1 MKQLVELI
9 KEQFVYEKL
18 EQINNEIINESLKAP
33 ILKELAKQLLDQ
45 INKEKKEKED
55 DKYRSIYNKSFK
67 QIFGD
72 SHIPWNEIED
82 KDIETIEAQTWNEKK
97 LKTANEKLIRSII
110 KCDKHAIIISRDP
123 ETKIFEY
130 VILNWGNM
138 FYLRPGKGSYWSNNY
153 AGSITGQGGGRH
165 YKDLN
170 QREKIDLLNNKTLYI
185 IDTTNLRV
193 QGDKIVHDRYVSKQG
208 VIDFDPESLRRIARD
223 NVERYKKILSQ
234 RKATNQN
241 NDKLLDEANEIIK
254 KISDITIQVAKDPL
268 SYADVLSKVAI
279 LSKYVYDERRYVP
292 GRTPRQQG
300 YYTGVNGLIPLVA
313 KYVEAIKDAKSG
325 WDWGSKNI
333 DSSVKV
339 IQDTITKC
347 KDLLKEIEELL

>member
-18 EQINNEIINESLKAP
+18 EQINNEIITESLNAS
-33 ILKELAKQLLDQ
+33 ILKDLAKQLLDQ
-45 INKEKKEKED
+45 INNEKKEKENE
-55 DKYRSIYNKSFK
+55 KYRTIYNKSFK
-67 QIFGD
+67 QIFGEA
-72 SHIPWNEIED
+72 SIPWNEIED
-82 KDIETIEAQTWNEKK
+82 KDIETIDAQTWNEKK
-97 LKTANEKLIRSII
+97 LKNANEKLIRSII

-123 ETKIFEY
+123 ETKVFEY

-138 FYLRPGKGSYWSNNY
+138 FYLYPGKGGYWSNKN
-153 AGSITGQGGGRH
+153 AGASTGQGGGRH
-165 YKDLN
+165 YRDLN

-185 IDTTNLRV
+185 IDVSKYMGQMTKKRS
-193 QGDKIVHDRYVSKQG
+193 DRFQSKQG
-208 VIDFDPESLRRIARD
+208 VINFDPESLRRIARD
-223 NVERYKKILSQ
+223 NIERYKKILSQ

-254 KISDITIQVAKDPL
+254 KISNITIQVAKDPL
-268 SYADVLSKVAI
+268 SYADVISKVAT
-279 LSKYVYDERRYVP
+279 LSKYVYDERRYVQ
-292 GRTPRQQG
+292 GYTRRQQG

-325 WDWGSKNI
+325 YDWGSKNI
-333 DSSVKV
+333 DSTVKV

-347 KDLLKEIEELL
+347 KDLIKEIEELL

>member
-1 MKQLVELI
+1 MKQLVESI

-18 EQINNEIINESLKAP
+18 EQINNEIINESLNAS

-45 INKEKKEKED
+45 INKEKKEKEN

-67 QIFGD
+67 QIFGN
-72 SHIPWNEIED
+72 SGIPWSEVND
-82 KDIETIEAQTWNEKK
+82 KDIETIDAQTWNETK
-97 LKTANEKLIRSII
+97 LKTANEKLIRSVI
-110 KCDKHAIIISRDP
+110 KCDKPAIIISRNP

-138 FYLRPGKGSYWSNNY
+138 FYLYPGKGDHWSNKN
-153 AGSITGQGGGRH
+153 AGASTGHGGGRH

-185 IDTTNLRV
+185 IDTTNLKV
-193 QGDKIVHDRYVSKQG
+193 QGDKIIRDRFQSKQG
-208 VIDFDPESLRRIARD
+208 IIDFDPDSLRKIA
-223 NVERYKKILSQ
+223 NENIARYKKILTQ

-254 KISDITIQVAKDPL
+254 KVSDITIQVAKDPL
-268 SYADVLSKVAI
+268 SYADVLTKVSY
-279 LSKYVYDERRYVP
+279 LSKYIYDERRYVS
-292 GRTPRQQG
+292 GRTPSQNG

-313 KYVEAIKDAKSG
+313 KYVEAIKDAKNG
-325 WDWGSKNI
+325 WDWGSRNI

-347 KDLLKEIEELL
+347 KDLIKEIEELL